1 MSSII
6 YIITMLYSM
15 TYIRQGRVYD
25 MIGSE
30 IKMIILTGSSDKEH
44 LILAMNYEIIIY
56 NYTEQGQTR

>member
-1 MSSII
+1 
-6 YIITMLYSM
+6 MLYSM